1 MSVLLTYIT
10 SVPNTKTD
18 SSPWIRAP
26 GVEGLTQPC
35 HKARGPNDK
44 NWAKLKNSFVEHTEY
59 TADNTD
65 QDLAKEKEKHYHK
78 SNKTWALIFVSP
90 LIYKDT

>member
-65 QDLAKEKEKHYHK
+65 QDLAKEKTNITTNPIKYG
-78 SNKTWALIFVSP
+78 L
-90 LIYKDT
+90 

>member
-10 SVPNTKTD
+10 SVLNTRTD
-18 SSPWIRAP
+18 SPPWIRAP
-26 GVEGLTQPC
+26 VVEGLTQPC

-65 QDLAKEKEKHYHK
+65 QDLAKEKTNITTNPIKHG
-78 SNKTWALIFVSP
+78 L
-90 LIYKDT
+90 

>member
-1 MSVLLTYIT
+1 ML
-10 SVPNTKTD
+10 NTRTD

-26 GVEGLTQPC
+26 VVEGLTQPC

-44 NWAKLKNSFVEHTEY
+44 HWAKLKNSFVEHT
-59 TADNTD
+59 D
-65 QDLAKEKEKHYHK
+65 QDLGKRKEKHYHK
-78 SNKTWALIFVSP
+78 SNKTWALTFVSP

>member
-1 MSVLLTYIT
+1 MSILLMYIT

-26 GVEGLTQPC
+26 VVEGLTQPC
-35 HKARGPNDK
+35 HKAMGPNDK

-59 TADNTD
+59 TADYTD
-65 QDLAKEKEKHYHK
+65 QDLGK
-78 SNKTWALIFVSP
+78 
-90 LIYKDT
+90 